1 MTKESSQRAANL
13 LADAWL
19 AGATVDFPPEL
30 LPANRAAAY
39 AVQDE
44 MARLLSVD
52 PANAVVGWKVGAT
65 SPGVQ
70 KAEGYDGPIPGRIFA
85 STVYQTGAELP
96 QSRCPYAAIEAE
108 IAFRFVVPPRPSKK
122 LFILES
128 LADNVEMLPSFDITS
143 SRYAPLSRNS
153 WDSRQNMLAGIAD
166 NGNGG
171 AVVLGAPVADWQS
184 LDFMQLAPDLR
195 VNGGDPAPILW
206 DGARGDPLEALVW
219 TVNHVC
225 GRGSSLAAGDVV
237 LTGSLIQPQPLHA
250 GDRVVCH
257 FPGVESRISCQINR
271 A

>member
-1 MTKESSQRAANL
+1 MTRESSQRAASL

-44 MARLLSVD
+44 MARLLAVD

-70 KAEGYDGPIPGRIFA
+70 KAEGYDGPIPGRILA
-85 STVYQTGAELP
+85 STVYQTCAELP
-96 QSRCPYAAIEAE
+96 QSCCTYAAIEAE

-122 LFILES
+122 QFTLDS
-128 LADNVEMLPSFDITS
+128 LADNVEMLPSFDITGT
-143 SRYAPLSRNS
+143 RYAPLSRNG

-171 AVVLGAPVADWQS
+171 AVVLGAPVSDWQS

-195 VNGGDPAPILW
+195 VNGDPAPILW

-219 TVNHVC
+219 TVNHVR